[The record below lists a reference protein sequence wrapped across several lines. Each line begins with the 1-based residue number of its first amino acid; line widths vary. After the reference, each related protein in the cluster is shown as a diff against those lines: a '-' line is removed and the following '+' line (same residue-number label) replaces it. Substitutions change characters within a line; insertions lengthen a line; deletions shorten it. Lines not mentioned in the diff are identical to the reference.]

1 MEQRYCDSSD
11 EELIKL
17 LRNGD
22 EEIYDFLCSKY
33 KGLVRSRAQSMYMW
47 GAEAEDLIQEGM
59 IGLFKAIRDFDE
71 EKEASFRTF
80 ANICIVNNMVSAVKA
95 SNCKKHQPLNQGISL
110 NAESADGEDGGLS
123 LIEELTDI
131 KSRNPEDMLIDRE
144 HVEILQSEIDSA
156 LSEYEKRVL
165 TLYLGGMDYT
175 EIAATLMKSD
185 KSIDNALQRIKGK
198 IKRII
203 N

>member
-1 MEQRYCDSSD
+1 MNYEKCSD
-11 EELIKL
+11 ETLIDMYRVGNETAIETL
-17 LRNGD
+17 FDR
-22 EEIYDFLCSKY
+22 Y
-33 KGLVRSRAQSMYMW
+33 KNLVRKKAKSMYIA
-47 GAEAEDLIQEGM
+47 GGDNDDLIQEGM

-71 EKEASFRTF
+71 EKEAGFRTF

-144 HVEILQSEIDSA
+144 NVERLQGEIDSA

>member
-1 MEQRYCDSSD
+1 
-11 EELIKL
+11 
-17 LRNGD
+17 
-22 EEIYDFLCSKY
+22 
-33 KGLVRSRAQSMYMW
+33 MYMW

-71 EKEASFRTF
+71 EKEAGFRTF

-144 HVEILQSEIDSA
+144 NVERLQGEIDSA

-175 EIAATLMKSD
+175 EIAAKLMKSD

>member
-1 MEQRYCDSSD
+1 
-11 EELIKL
+11 
-17 LRNGD
+17 
-22 EEIYDFLCSKY
+22 
-33 KGLVRSRAQSMYMW
+33 MYMW

-110 NAESADGEDGGLS
+110 NADSPDGEDGGLS
-123 LIEELTDI
+123 LIEELTDT

-144 HVEILQSEIDSA
+144 NVEILQSEIDSA

>member
-1 MEQRYCDSSD
+1 MR
-11 EELIKL
+11 
-17 LRNGD
+17 
-22 EEIYDFLCSKY
+22 
-33 KGLVRSRAQSMYMW
+33 
-47 GAEAEDLIQEGM
+47 
-59 IGLFKAIRDFDE
+59 
-71 EKEASFRTF
+71 
-80 ANICIVNNMVSAVKA
+80 
-95 SNCKKHQPLNQGISL
+95 
-110 NAESADGEDGGLS
+110 
-123 LIEELTDI
+123 

-144 HVEILQSEIDSA
+144 NVERLQGEIDSA

>member
-1 MEQRYCDSSD
+1 MNYEKCSD
-11 EELIKL
+11 ETLIDMYRVGNETAIETL
-17 LRNGD
+17 FDR
-22 EEIYDFLCSKY
+22 Y
-33 KGLVRSRAQSMYMW
+33 KNLVRKKAKSMYIA
-47 GAEAEDLIQEGM
+47 GGDNDDLIQEGM

-80 ANICIVNNMVSAVKA
+80 ANVCIVNNMVSAVKA

-110 NAESADGEDGGLS
+110 NADSPDGEDGGLS
-123 LIEELTDI
+123 LIEELTDT

-144 HVEILQSEIDSA
+144 NVEILQSEIDSA